1 MAKHLQMTLFRES
14 VRTAQT
20 SINWNMETDLIFVS
34 ATDQPGFSWN
44 PYFSVLIP
52 DIEYDSSG
60 QYGSSICTPYNANG
74 QQLARPDGITWWQA
88 NLIMMCASAF
98 NGATLS
104 DRISGQSS
112 LAVGTTLDSQQIP
125 GGVFLHEMMHFIGQ
139 NSECWPI
146 FCLRYR

>member
-1 MAKHLQMTLFRES
+1 MHL
-14 VRTAQT
+14 
-20 SINWNMETDLIFVS
+20 

-52 DIEYDSSG
+52 DIEYNSSG

-88 NLIMMCASAF
+88 NLIMMCAGAF
-98 NGATLS
+98 NGKTLS

-139 NSECWPI
+139 NSKYWDSYSDGAN
-146 FCLRYR
+146 LTLAYSH